1 MPQRLIDLD
10 TIGEPEHGPDRAAIV
25 SVMCNARAA
34 GLRTATI
41 RPISTFA
48 SSPTFLPHLR
58 HYCVLV
64 LFVVTSFNTMTRQDR
79 RWNESAMRN
88 SVAAADMRKSSS
100 MTAAPIP
107 TPWTEEHRR
116 EVVDEHML
124 LMMS

>member
-1 MPQRLIDLD
+1 MGP
-10 TIGEPEHGPDRAAIV
+10 TEPPSSANTC
-25 SVMCNARAA
+25 SVTCNARAA

-88 SVAAADMRKSSS
+88 SVAAADTRKSSS
-100 MTAAPIP
+100 MMAAPIP
-107 TPWTEEHRR
+107 TPWTEEHRH